1 MKPIKTTI
9 QIARIDEVFDWR
21 EIEHIFPQLLFTI
34 PATRII
40 HHILENETTTT
51 NNKQWNSI

>member
-21 EIEHIFPQLLFTI
+21 EIEYIFPQPLFTI
-34 PATRII
+34 PATLII
-40 HHILENETTTT
+40 HHILENETTKT
-51 NNKQWNSI
+51 NNRQ

>member
-40 HHILENETTTT
+40 HHILENETTKT
-51 NNKQWNSI
+51 NNRQ